1 MVVAAIDAGTTGVR
15 CMLVDKSG
23 AVIGIGRESW
33 GSVTPPDLDIAK
45 EIDPSLYWRKICRV
59 TYEALKSGETLS

>member
-23 AVIGIGRESW
+23 AIISIGRESW
-33 GSVTPPDLDIAK
+33 GCVTPSDLDIAK
-45 EIDPSLYWRKICRV
+45 
-59 TYEALKSGETLS
+59 